1 MPHILWRVPLAFPKV
16 DYLVSYGKS
25 KWSSN
30 KLKRTVRG
38 QSGAGTPGAQHF
50 EACKFFFQ
58 TDTCLWSHFPPPL
71 QCTTDGKSKVALSC
85 VQTLANSHCLPF
97 QIDSRVKAKDPALAS
112 VIPAYHH
119 PSNSLSL
126 PFAFP
131 DPSEGWAVPLPRATR
146 RKKETGLSGHD
157 CPKGVGLKSPNWI
170 RSKKWNRPA
179 LTTSRTQLPLQIVH
193 NQIPSTLANNREQ
206 VKV

>member
-1 MPHILWRVPLAFPKV
+1 MFM
-16 DYLVSYGKS
+16 KS
-25 KWSSN
+25 
-30 KLKRTVRG
+30 
-38 QSGAGTPGAQHF
+38 
-50 EACKFFFQ
+50 
-58 TDTCLWSHFPPPL
+58 FPPL
-71 QCTTDGKSKVALSC
+71 FQCTTDGKSKVALSC
-85 VQTLANSHCLPF
+85 VLTLANSHFLAF

-157 CPKGVGLKSPNWI
+157 CPKGVGLSLPIGSGQKNGTGLPSPLAGLNSLCRLSTI
-170 RSKKWNRPA
+170 RSQAPW
-179 LTTSRTQLPLQIVH
+179 QITG
-193 NQIPSTLANNREQ
+193 N
-206 VKV
+206 K